1 MYKSSVCAEGP
12 LGPPH
17 SLGGNMKKFVE
28 VVVGALTPVAKQAG
42 QQFVAGIAMAAGS
55 MATKRA
61 VEKWVDP
68 MFEEKK
74 PEVE

>member
-1 MYKSSVCAEGP
+1 
-12 LGPPH
+12 
-17 SLGGNMKKFVE
+17 MKKFVE